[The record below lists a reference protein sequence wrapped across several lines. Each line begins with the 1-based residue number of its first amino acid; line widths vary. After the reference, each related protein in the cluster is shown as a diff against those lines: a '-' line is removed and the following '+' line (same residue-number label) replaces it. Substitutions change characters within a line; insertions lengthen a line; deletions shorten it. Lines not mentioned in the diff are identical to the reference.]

1 MKKIKY
7 LSLVIMITLL
17 ISSLTGCGN
26 KTLFDTTYS
35 FEEVIAVLPNGEV
48 IEGKLDSWTD
58 YEDGDQ
64 LQIKVN
70 GITYLVHSTNCVLI
84 SK

>member
-1 MKKIKY
+1 MKKIIIFITIIAMLV
-7 LSLVIMITLL
+7 LSFT
-17 ISSLTGCGN
+17 SCGN

-48 IEGKLDSWTD
+48 IEGELQSWKD
-58 YEDGDQ
+58 FEDGDQ
-64 LQIKVN
+64 LQIKVD
-70 GITYLVHSTNCVLI
+70 GKVYLIHSTDCVLI